1 MEWKKL
7 ISDFISKL
15 VFGVSPDVEDE
26 NYKKIMIKL
35 VEERNN
41 INKILLNGT
50 YFVFDYSSWSLARRA
65 GKTFKEMLFNVDKK
79 TFHFLAELSQI
90 DEIMSV
96 EITSL
101 WRPTG
106 GIHTLGRGIDIGK
119 IVTKHGTVS
128 YLRYSNDQKDSI
140 LNKQIRKKIWSTG
153 LISQWIAPW
162 KIRGVLGER
171 GGWRKNTKKRR
182 IDRQHRNHL
191 HITVK
196 G

>member
-1 MEWKKL
+1 MDWKKF
-7 ISDFISKL
+7 IADFISKI
-15 VFGVSPDVEDE
+15 VFGVSKDVEDS
-26 NYKKIMIKL
+26 NYKKIMIEL
-35 VEERNN
+35 VEERSNV
-41 INKILLNGT
+41 NKILLNDT
-50 YFVFDYSSWSLARRA
+50 YFVFDYSSWSLARRN
-65 GKTFKEMLFNVDKK
+65 GKTFKEMLNYVDKK

-90 DEIMSV
+90 NEIMSV

-106 GIHTLGRGIDIGK
+106 GIHTLGRGLDIGK

-128 YLRYSNDQKDSI
+128 YLRCSQEQSDSI
-140 LNKQIRKKIWSTG
+140 LNKKIRKKIWATG

-171 GGWRKNTKKRR
+171 GGWRKNTKKKS